1 MLLDGTWKWVDGVGD
16 AVKVSGMQVKE
27 GGQGREEER
36 LAGHRRGEQE
46 DCTKECEGAA
56 AEFRDREKWRR
67 AIESEIGRTKG

>member
-1 MLLDGTWKWVDGVGD
+1 MGD

-36 LAGHRRGEQE
+36 LAGHRREQE
-46 DCTKECEGAA
+46 DCAKERASA

-67 AIESEIGRTKG
+67 AIESEIGRRKG